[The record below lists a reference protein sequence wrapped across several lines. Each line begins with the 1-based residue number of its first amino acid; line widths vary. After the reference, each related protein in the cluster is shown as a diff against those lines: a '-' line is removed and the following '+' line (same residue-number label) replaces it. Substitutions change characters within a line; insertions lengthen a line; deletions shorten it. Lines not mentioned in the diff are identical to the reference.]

1 MYRDDVALT
10 SRRYRVRMT
19 TSVLHEMPHVTT
31 PVALMTAEVLLV
43 YPSGDVLPGFGFPIA
58 EPFAA

>member
-19 TSVLHEMPHVTT
+19 TTVLYEMPHVTT
-31 PVALMTAEVLLV
+31 PVAPMTTEELPV
-43 YPSGDVLPGFGFPIA
+43 YPSGDVLPFAFPIA
-58 EPFAA
+58 ELFAA